1 MVVTLR
7 TVKKKKVRKMKT
19 MNKNHRLDST
29 PIDILQNVRP
39 SKSVTVRLPAPPHLS
54 GIFFC
59 SPSNSFFFCLF
70 LYLLILRN
78 RFSHVLFQNITNV
91 CLFIRNKLKK
101 RLLCFFPPP
110 KKKKKKKK
118 KS

>member
-19 MNKNHRLDST
+19 MNKNHRLNST

-59 SPSNSFFFCLF
+59 SPSNSFFFVFFSLPTYIKKQIFTCFVSEYYKCLSF
-70 LYLLILRN
+70 HKKQIKKTVV
-78 RFSHVLFQNITNV
+78 VLFS
-91 CLFIRNKLKK
+91 
-101 RLLCFFPPP
+101 PPQ

-118 KS
+118 K